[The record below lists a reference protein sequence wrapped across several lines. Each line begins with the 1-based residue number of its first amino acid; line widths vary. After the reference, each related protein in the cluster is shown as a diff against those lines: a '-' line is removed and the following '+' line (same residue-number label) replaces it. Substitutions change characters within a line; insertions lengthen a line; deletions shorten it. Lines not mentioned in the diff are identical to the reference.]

1 MDPNIDLIDLGDG
14 VDLSNLMPLTKLLVW
29 TSHSLYRFV
38 VGVDDLYV
46 EGGTYFPS
54 RTSADSV
61 GARLGRHSVKA
72 GWIWVG
78 LSMEILV
85 GDRYVVTSPVHGIVA
100 EPPGAST
107 VH

>member
-1 MDPNIDLIDLGDG
+1 MGPNIDLIDLGDG

-46 EGGTYFPS
+46 EGGTYLPC
-54 RTSADSV
+54 RTSAESV
-61 GARLGRHSVKA
+61 GARLGRHSV
-72 GWIWVG
+72 GCIWVG
-78 LSMEILV
+78 LSMAILV

-100 EPPGAST
+100 EPPGTST

>member
-1 MDPNIDLIDLGDG
+1 MESNIDLVDLGDG
-14 VDLSNLMPLTKLLVW
+14 VDLTNLMPSTKLLVW

-38 VGVDDLYV
+38 VGVEDLYV

-54 RTSADSV
+54 CTSADFV
-61 GARLGRHSVKA
+61 GSRLGSHSVKA
-72 GWIWVG
+72 GWIGVG

-85 GDRYVVTSPVHGIVA
+85 GGRYVVTSPVHGIVA
-100 EPPGAST
+100 EPPRTSI

>member
-1 MDPNIDLIDLGDG
+1 MDPNIDLMDLGDG
-14 VDLSNLMPLTKLLVW
+14 VNLTSLKPLTKLLVW
-29 TSHSLYRFV
+29 TSHSLYQFV

-46 EGGTYFPS
+46 EGGTYFPR
-54 RTSADSV
+54 RTSADFV
-61 GARLGRHSVKA
+61 GSKLGRHSTKG

-85 GDRYVVTSPVHGIVA
+85 GDTHVVTSPVHGIVA
-100 EPPGAST
+100 EPPGTVT

>member
-14 VDLSNLMPLTKLLVW
+14 VDLNHLMPLTKLLVW

-46 EGGTYFPS
+46 EGGTYFPR
-54 RTSADSV
+54 RTPADSV

-85 GDRYVVTSPVHGIVA
+85 GDTYVVTSPVHGIVA
-100 EPPGAST
+100 EPPGTST